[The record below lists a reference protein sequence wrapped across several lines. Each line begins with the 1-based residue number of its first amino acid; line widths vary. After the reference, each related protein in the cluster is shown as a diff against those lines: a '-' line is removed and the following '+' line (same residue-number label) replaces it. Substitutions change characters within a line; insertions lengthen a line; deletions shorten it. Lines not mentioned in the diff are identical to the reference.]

1 MMRCVRNLAGLL
13 AVACFAA
20 GAYGAD
26 DPLRVA
32 EQEFATGNY
41 AAAVTTLQGALT
53 RKPQDARAI
62 YWLGRCYYEL
72 RDYDNA
78 ASQLEQAVKFDSKNS
93 EFHDW
98 LGRAYGGKADRD
110 RSFMEARKVRN
121 EFEEAVHLDPANIQ
135 ARRDLAE
142 FYFQAPWIVGGSK
155 NGAKE
160 QIDAISA
167 LDPVRG
173 HLVRAEFWQ
182 EEKKPDLVEGEYR
195 WVLAAN
201 PRGIEPYLEV
211 AGFYQHQGKAAEMK
225 AAVDAAAKV
234 GPNDPRLSYFRAV
247 ELILGGS
254 SFPEAERYLKS
265 YLASTPDRSDWPS
278 HASARAWL
286 GTLYEREGK
295 RMEAAEQY
303 RAALQLEPGMKDARQ
318 KLERLEKGSK

>member
-1 MMRCVRNLAGLL
+1 
-13 AVACFAA
+13 
-20 GAYGAD
+20 
-26 DPLRVA
+26 
-32 EQEFATGNY
+32 
-41 AAAVTTLQGALT
+41 
-53 RKPQDARAI
+53 
-62 YWLGRCYYEL
+62 
-72 RDYDNA
+72 
-78 ASQLEQAVKFDSKNS
+78 
-93 EFHDW
+93 
-98 LGRAYGGKADRD
+98 
-110 RSFMEARKVRN
+110 VRN

-167 LDPVRG
+167 LDPVKG

-201 PRGIEPYLEV
+201 PRDIEPYLEV
-211 AGFYQHQGKAAEMK
+211 AGFYQHLGKAAEMK

-278 HASARAWL
+278 HASAREWL
-286 GTLYEREGK
+286 GILYEREGK